1 MPEHL
6 DQLLDAFGR
15 TGARAPAPP
24 PAFLAAVARRRR
36 RRRLTQAAGAGVFA
50 AAVVVGGVVLR
61 TLERPPAVHGGQGIV
76 VPVGIVQAPAPN
88 SLAGLARLNPGLEAE
103 SLVLPVAGGGGG
115 VEEPLHIGLRFDAAR
130 IERLMAQ

>member
-15 TGARAPAPP
+15 TGAQAPGPP
-24 PAFLAAVARRRR
+24 PAFLAAVAKRRR
-36 RRRLTQAAGAGVFA
+36 RRRLTLAAEAGVFA
-50 AAVVVGGVVLR
+50 AAVVVGGVLLR
-61 TLERPPAVHGGQGIV
+61 TLERPPAGDDRRGIV
-76 VPVGIVQAPAPN
+76 VPVGMAHAPAPN

-115 VEEPLHIGLRFDAAR
+115 VEEPLHIGLPLDAER
-130 IERLMAQ
+130 VERLMAQ